1 MSWTKGW
8 KAFDTV
14 GGRADAGRCRGFL
27 FEEGKTYEIDGKLE
41 LCHNGFHAC
50 KDYVLCLEYYPQ
62 AEIFAEVEFIGQCDY
77 EHPTEHKGATDKIR
91 IVKFYKKEELDLMGL
106 GNSGNYNSGSLNS
119 GRWNSGNYN
128 SGSWNSR
135 NYNSGNGNSGSLNT
149 GNGNTG
155 NENTGNENSGNEN
168 SGNYNSG
175 SWNSGSWNSGSYN
188 SGSYNSGSYNSGS
201 WNSGSWNSGSWNSGN
216 GNSGRGNSGNYNSG
230 RWNSGNWNSC
240 NRETGFFNTK
250 EPHTINVFNKP
261 VARDVWESCKKPKF
275 IYFDLD
281 HKLTYKQNW
290 EKAYS
295 TATQEEIELL
305 KALPNFDAD
314 VFFELTGIC
323 VE

>member
-14 GGRADAGRCRGFL
+14 EGRADAGRCRGFL

-77 EHPTEHKGATDKIR
+77 EQPTEHKGATDKIR
-91 IVKFYKKEELDLMGL
+91 IVKFYKKEELDLTGL
-106 GNSGNYNSGSLNS
+106 GNSGNYNSGNGNS

-128 SGSWNSR
+128 SGS
-135 NYNSGNGNSGSLNT
+135 
-149 GNGNTG
+149 
-155 NENTGNENSGNEN
+155 
-168 SGNYNSG
+168 
-175 SWNSGSWNSGSYN
+175 
-188 SGSYNSGSYNSGS
+188 
-201 WNSGSWNSGSWNSGN
+201 
-216 GNSGRGNSGNYNSG
+216 
-230 RWNSGNWNSC
+230 WNSGNWNSC

-295 TATQEEIELL
+295 TTTQEEIELL

>member
-128 SGSWNSR
+128 SGSWNS
-135 NYNSGNGNSGSLNT
+135 
-149 GNGNTG
+149 
-155 NENTGNENSGNEN
+155 
-168 SGNYNSG
+168 G
-175 SWNSGSWNSGSYN
+175 SWNSGR
-188 SGSYNSGSYNSGS
+188 
-201 WNSGSWNSGSWNSGN
+201 WNSGN